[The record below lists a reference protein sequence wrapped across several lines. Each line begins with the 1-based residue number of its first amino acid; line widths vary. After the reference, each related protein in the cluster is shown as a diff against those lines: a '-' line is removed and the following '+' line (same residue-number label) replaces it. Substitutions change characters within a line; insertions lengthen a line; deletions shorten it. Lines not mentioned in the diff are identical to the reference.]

1 MDLAYK
7 DFKAANKI
15 CSKSLRKPC
24 CKELKENTMIMIQGN
39 FNKMIEV
46 ILKGEILEMYNNRNE
61 KFTNGTQESIWDV
74 RRIN

>member
-7 DFKAANKI
+7 DFKAANII

>member
-1 MDLAYK
+1 
-7 DFKAANKI
+7 
-15 CSKSLRKPC
+15 
-24 CKELKENTMIMIQGN
+24 MIMIQGN

-46 ILKGEILEMYNNRNE
+46 ILKGAILEMYNNRNE